1 MSTIKTNKIVN
12 TGSSTDN
19 LTLANNG
26 NVTVGADLI
35 ATKQNGCQRIIL
47 EQFYSPCDGSVI
59 ALQDGNH
66 TLTQPSAYDA
76 TDSFVD
82 IVGSSITYTPPTGTT
97 QVIYEYE
104 FQMSYSNG
112 GPILSMALYLDSD
125 EVTNFRY
132 VLRASDDIER
142 RILCKWGFNIGG
154 TASTASGRVAS
165 WTSDKTM
172 KLQVSRYS
180 SSYAGRLHETNH
192 WGTTSDD
199 IVTVPCLGITAIG

>member
-1 MSTIKTNKIVN
+1 MSTIKGTNF
-12 TGSSTDN
+12 THSSNSGTANLVLDN
-19 LTLANNG
+19 SG
-26 NVTVGADLI
+26 NVEARKV
-35 ATKQNGCQRIIL
+35 NGCQRIIL

-59 ALQDGNH
+59 TLQDGNH
-66 TLTQPSAYDA
+66 TLTKPSAYEA

-82 IVGSSITYTPPTGTT
+82 IVGSDIAYTPPTGTT

-132 VLRASDDIER
+132 VLRASDDIEH

-154 TASTASGRVAS
+154 SASTASGRVAS

-172 KLQVSRYS
+172 KLQVCRFSN
-180 SSYAGRLHETNH
+180 SYAGRLHETNH
-192 WGTTSDD
+192 WGTSSDD
-199 IVTVPCLGITAIG
+199 IVTTPCLGITAIG